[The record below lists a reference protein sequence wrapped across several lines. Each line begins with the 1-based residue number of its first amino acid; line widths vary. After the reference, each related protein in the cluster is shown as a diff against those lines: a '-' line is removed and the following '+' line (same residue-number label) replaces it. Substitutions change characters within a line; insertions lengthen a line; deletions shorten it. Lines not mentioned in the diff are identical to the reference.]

1 MSQDTKPVGI
11 AVKVLIQQVLA
22 RFNAETEQLAQVAL
36 QDAGLDPADG
46 WRFDI
51 FNAQF
56 VKQDLAPASEAKE

>member
-1 MSQDTKPVGI
+1 MSQETKPVGI
-11 AVKVLIQQVLA
+11 AVKVLINQVMA
-22 RFNAETEQLAQVAL
+22 KFNAETEQLAQVAL

-56 VKQDLAPASEAKE
+56 VKHAPASEAKE

>member
-1 MSQDTKPVGI
+1 MSQETKPVGI
-11 AVKVLIQQVLA
+11 AVKVLINQVMA
-22 RFNAETEQLAQVAL
+22 KFNVETEQLAQVAL

-56 VKQDLAPASEAKE
+56 VKQEPASEAKE